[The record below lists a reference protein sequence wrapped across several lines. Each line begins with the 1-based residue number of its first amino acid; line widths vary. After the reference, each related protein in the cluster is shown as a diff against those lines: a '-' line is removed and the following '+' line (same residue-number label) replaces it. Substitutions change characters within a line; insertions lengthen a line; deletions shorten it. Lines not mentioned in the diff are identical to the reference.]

1 MKIEKTLIV
10 KERKRV
16 WALLLEV
23 RRDAKVE
30 YTDELAT
37 FMKRPMALCA
47 MASSVNSFNSWLM
60 ADSMVLHASAE
71 GLEDLKSVGIFNDD
85 CVVK

>member
-1 MKIEKTLIV
+1 MTIEKNLII

-23 RRDAKVE
+23 KRYGKAP

-37 FMKRPMALCA
+37 FTKRPMALCA
-47 MASSVNSFNSWLM
+47 MASSVNSFKSWLM
-60 ADSMVLHASAE
+60 VDNMVLHTSAE
-71 GLEDLKSVGIFNDD
+71 GLEALKSVGVFDETCIAA
-85 CVVK
+85 

>member
-1 MKIEKTLIV
+1 MNIEKNLII

-23 RRDAKVE
+23 KRDGKVG
-30 YTDELAT
+30 YTNELAT
-37 FMKRPMALCA
+37 FLKRPMALCA
-47 MASSVNSFNSWLM
+47 MAASVNSFKSWLM
-60 ADSMVLHASAE
+60 VDHIVLHTSPE
-71 GLEDLKSVGIFNDD
+71 GLESLKSVGVFDET

>member
-1 MKIEKTLIV
+1 MSIEKNLII

-23 RRDAKVE
+23 KRDGKVA

-37 FMKRPMALCA
+37 FLKRPMALCA
-47 MASSVNSFNSWLM
+47 MASSVNSFKRWLM
-60 ADSMVLHASAE
+60 LDNMVLHTSAE
-71 GLEDLKSVGIFNDD
+71 GLDALKSVGVFDET